1 MSRPP
6 ASRERIL
13 DAFET
18 ILIADGERA
27 ATLEAVAARAGVSKG
42 GLLYHFGSKD
52 ALIIG
57 LVERLGL
64 RVAEDVESIRTAA
77 EGPISYLLRTSVASQ
92 SPLEHTIVA
101 CTSLAHGAHE
111 GVRAALR
118 EMQDAW
124 FAVVR
129 ESVADPTLAR
139 VIMLVSDGVYF
150 NSVLRED
157 AATVPGEELD
167 ELVRYLVALAE
178 HAPRD
183 GAIPST

>member
-1 MSRPP
+1 MSRPQT
-6 ASRERIL
+6 SRERIL

-52 ALIIG
+52 ALITG
-57 LVERLGL
+57 LVDRLAF
-64 RVAEDVESIRTAA
+64 RVAEDVENIRTAT

-101 CTSLAHGAHE
+101 CTSLAHGSHE
-111 GVRAALR
+111 SVRAALR

-124 FAVVR
+124 LGVVR
-129 ESVADPTLAR
+129 ESVVDPTLAR

-157 AATVPGEELD
+157 AATMPSEELD

-178 HAPRD
+178 RAPYD
-183 GAIPST
+183 GTIPHT